1 MGAGYSEVQIYNLVF
16 DHLEEEA
23 AVTINDA
30 RAPVKWLRRNFP
42 IQRDAML
49 RRGQWSFA
57 RKRVT
62 LTKDPTPPAFE
73 WNNRYVIPSDALRV
87 LPLLWFSR
95 TGYTPTPMQIE
106 SGYIL
111 THASSPINSVYIRR
125 IETTGDF
132 DPLFT
137 LALAAR
143 LALAMA
149 HWMTGKVGYVE
160 QMKEIYTEQLRE
172 ALEIDQV
179 EMNYQVPYDDELLL
193 ARE

>member
-23 AVTINDA
+23 AATIDDL

-57 RKRVT
+57 RKRTT
-62 LTKDPTPPAFE
+62 LNKDPTPPAFE
-73 WNNRYVIPSDALRV
+73 WNNRYVVPADALRI
-87 LPLLWFSR
+87 LPVTYFSR
-95 TGYTPTPMQIE
+95 TGYTPIQLQIE
-106 SGYIL
+106 SGYVL
-111 THASSPINSVYIRR
+111 TNLASPANFVYIRR
-125 IETTGDF
+125 VETTGDF
-132 DPLFT
+132 DPMFT

-143 LALAMA
+143 LALVMA
-149 HWMTGKVGYVE
+149 HWMTGKQAFVESLTTLYKE
-160 QMKEIYTEQLRE
+160 QMTE

-179 EMNYQVPYDDELLL
+179 EANFIVPYDDELLL

>member
-16 DHLEEEA
+16 DHLEEEV
-23 AVTINDA
+23 AVTIDDQ

-42 IQRDAML
+42 IHRDAMI
-49 RRGQWSFA
+49 RRGQWGFA

-62 LTKDPTPPAFE
+62 LAKDPTPPAFE
-73 WNNRYVIPSDALRV
+73 WLNRYVVPADSLRI
-87 LPLLWFSR
+87 LPITYFSR
-95 TGYTPTPMQIE
+95 TGWTPVPLQVE

-111 THASSPINSVYIRR
+111 TNLASPANLVYMRR
-125 IETTGDF
+125 VETTGDF

-143 LALAMA
+143 MALLMA
-149 HWMTGKVGYVE
+149 HWMTGKISYV
-160 QMKEIYTEQLRE
+160 QSLKEIYSGQLTE
-172 ALEIDQV
+172 ALEIEQV
-179 EMNYQVPYDDELLL
+179 EMNFQVPYDDELLL

>member
-23 AVTINDA
+23 AVTIDDQ

-62 LTKDPTPPAFE
+62 LTKDPTAPTFE
-73 WNNRYVIPSDALRV
+73 WNNRYVMPADALRI
-87 LPLLWFSR
+87 LPITYFSR
-95 TGYTPTPMQIE
+95 TGYTPNPIQIE

-111 THASSPINSVYIRR
+111 TNLASPANIVYIRR
-125 IETTGDF
+125 VETTGDF
-132 DPLFT
+132 DPMFT

-143 LALAMA
+143 LALVMA
-149 HWMTGKVGYVE
+149 HWMTGKVQYVE
-160 QMKEIYTEQLRE
+160 SLKEIYSEQMRE
-172 ALEIDQV
+172 ALEIDAV
-179 EMNYQVPYDDELLL
+179 EMNFQVPYDDELLL